1 MLCFLETPLLRF
13 ALLPCYRRSV
23 RLDDLLMHLNSYIR
37 SFIQYLVLRFL
48 KSFSAITKTINRK
61 KKVSKDAIE
70 DISGDIFITT
80 EFSGATK
87 T

>member
-1 MLCFLETPLLRF
+1 MLLFRNPPF
-13 ALLPCYRRSV
+13 ALLPTKGKR
-23 RLDDLLMHLNSYIR
+23 DFNSYIR

-48 KSFSAITKTINRK
+48 KSFSAITKTMNRN